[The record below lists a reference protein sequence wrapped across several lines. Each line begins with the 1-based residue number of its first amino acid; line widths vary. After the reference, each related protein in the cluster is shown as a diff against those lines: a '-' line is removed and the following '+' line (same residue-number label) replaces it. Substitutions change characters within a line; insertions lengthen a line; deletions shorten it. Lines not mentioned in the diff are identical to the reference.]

1 LLGQF
6 ITTGGGSNYQV
17 NVWYALNGTAV
28 TESTAIFTTSGVN
41 NQVLA
46 NIEDLVTVNANDYIQ
61 FYWSSQ
67 NTYMELLAATAG
79 SSPTRPASPSVNL
92 HVEQI
97 MYTQLGPTGATGAT
111 GSTGSTGATGT
122 SITGPTGPT
131 GSTGATG
138 TAGTNGATGAT
149 GATGVTGPTGSTG
162 ATGSTGTAGATG
174 PTGSTG
180 ATGSTGSTGA
190 TGSAG
195 TNATAYPDILIFGAM

>member
-1 LLGQF
+1 LGQF

-28 TESTAIFTTSGVN
+28 TQSTAVFTTSGVN

-67 NTYMELLAATAG
+67 NTYMELLAVTAG

-97 MYTQLGPTGATGAT
+97 MYTQLGPTGATG
-111 GSTGSTGATGT
+111 STGSTGATGNT
-122 SITGPTGPT
+122 
-131 GSTGATG
+131 
-138 TAGTNGATGAT
+138 
-149 GATGVTGPTGSTG
+149 
-162 ATGSTGTAGATG
+162 GATG

-180 ATGSTGSTGA
+180 AVGATGAAGATGSTGAAGNTGATGAAGSTGSTGA
-190 TGSAG
+190 AGTTGATGPTGPTGAAGNTGATGSTGPTGADASAFPG
-195 TNATAYPDILIFGAM
+195 ILLLGGM